1 MKKVRVGAALLAL
14 VMLVCAAA
22 SADELRQVE
31 TKKYGKLA
39 RREWLLPKK
48 LYSRSGRVR
57 IACKDTLNVAIC
69 LKATANINLSPLRWE
84 RRTRSCFKMG
94 VIRN

>member
-22 SADELRQVE
+22 FADELRQVE

-39 RREWLLPKK
+39 RREWQDG
-48 LYSRSGRVR
+48 SG
-57 IACKDTLNVAIC
+57 TLVNGPEGYA
-69 LKATANINLSPLRWE
+69 
-84 RRTRSCFKMG
+84 
-94 VIRN
+94 